1 MNDVRSNAGAVKPPA
16 PEAIVRIPRDAPPTL
31 VVVVDT
37 EEEFD
42 WSKPFDRGN
51 VDVSYMREIDRLQ
64 RVFDEFSIR
73 PVYVID
79 HPIATHPD
87 SYLPLRALHE
97 SRRAEIGAHMHPWL
111 SPPFDEQVNAH
122 HSYSGNLPRELE
134 RAKLAGLTRE
144 IETNI
149 GVRPLVYKAGR
160 YGFGS
165 NTASI
170 LEELGFEVDLS
181 LCPAFDF
188 SSDGGPDYSAFGP
201 EPHWFGSRAQLLSI
215 PTTGAFVGFAAGRG
229 RSLYRIA
236 TKPFFSHLRAP
247 AFLAR
252 SGALE
257 RMMLSPEGFLHE
269 HHRRLTCELLA
280 RGVRTFTFNM
290 HSSSIQLG
298 STPYVR
304 NERERVQFLDSCRR
318 YFEFFLHELHGVTRT
333 ALELKHVLH
342 EARA

>member
-1 MNDVRSNAGAVKPPA
+1 MESVRSRTDAVAPPA
-16 PEAIVRIPRDAPPTL
+16 PHAIVRMPPDARPVL
-31 VVVVDT
+31 IVVVDT

-42 WSKPFDRGN
+42 WTKPFDRRN
-51 VDVSYMREIDRLQ
+51 VDVSYMREIERLQ
-64 RVFDEFSIR
+64 RVFDDFAIR

-87 SYLPLRALHE
+87 SYLPLCKIHAE
-97 SRRAEIGAHMHPWL
+97 GRAEIGAHMHPWL

-122 HSYSGNLPRELE
+122 HSYSGNLPHALE
-134 RAKLAGLTRE
+134 RAKLAGLTRA
-144 IETNI
+144 IEDNI
-149 GVRPLVYKAGR
+149 GARPVVYKAGR

-188 SSDGGPDYSAFGP
+188 SSDGGPDYSNFGP
-201 EPHWFGSRAQLLSI
+201 EPSWFGSRSQMLAI
-215 PTTGAFVGFAAGRG
+215 PTTGAFVGFASQRANG
-229 RSLYRIA
+229 LYRLA
-236 TKPFFSHLRAP
+236 TKSFFSRLRAP

-252 SGALE
+252 SGAVE
-257 RMMLSPEGFLHE
+257 RMLLSPEGFRPDD
-269 HHRRLTCELLA
+269 HRRLTYALLE

-290 HSSSIQLG
+290 HSSSIQPG

-304 NERERVQFLDSCRR
+304 NERDRAQFLASCRQ
-318 YFEFFLHELHGVTRT
+318 YFEFFLNELHGVSRT
-333 ALELKHVLH
+333 ALELKRILH
-342 EARA
+342 DARA